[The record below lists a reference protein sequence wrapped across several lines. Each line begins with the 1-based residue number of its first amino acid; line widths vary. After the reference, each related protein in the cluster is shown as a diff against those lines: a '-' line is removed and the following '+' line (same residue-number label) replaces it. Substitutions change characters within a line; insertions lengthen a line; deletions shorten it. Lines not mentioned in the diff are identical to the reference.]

1 MKKMISKIVVAVALV
16 AAFSSCSSLSKTVRE
31 PNVRVELSKNDF
43 ALSGQVSGEATSTTI
58 FGIDFERLFSKKTAE
73 VEGSAPLISVANIP
87 VVGEV
92 MGDRTANYALYEMMS
107 KNEGYDVVF
116 YPTYE
121 KKVVRPIGLGIYKIT
136 TVKATGRL
144 GKLK

>member
-1 MKKMISKIVVAVALV
+1 MKKMISKIVVAVAFI

-31 PNVRVELSKNDF
+31 PNVRVELNKNDF

-73 VEGSAPLISVANIP
+73 VDGAAPLISVASIP

-92 MGDRTANYALYEMMS
+92 LGDRTANYALYEMMT